1 MSLVT
6 FAETYSE
13 LSSGEQQQFSDAVRR
28 LLSDGLIWREDEHD
42 RPIYNFLVRRRELV
56 TDYLAVAGWELRYD
70 ERLAVFQV
78 VHRTGAHRRRFNR
91 DTTIWLLLLRLI
103 YAEKREHIEVS
114 LTRYPTISIEELYQ
128 RYTEFLPGQAVKK
141 KTSLDAAL
149 RTLQSL
155 KLIRA
160 GGGGTLRAGDS
171 DRLIELLPTLEV
183 VVPGSAISEIAE
195 RLAEYDRSKGRR
207 AASGD
212 DDDTEEEDA

>member
-1 MSLVT
+1 MSLND
-6 FAETYSE
+6 FAEAYSE
-13 LSSGEQQQFSDAVRR
+13 LTSGDQQQLSDAVRR
-28 LLSDGLIWREDEHD
+28 LLSEGLIWREDEHD
-42 RPIYNFLVRRRELV
+42 RPVYNFLVRRRELV
-56 TDYLAVAGWELRYD
+56 AAYLSVAGWELRYD
-70 ERLAVFQV
+70 ERIAVFQV
-78 VHRTGAHRRRFNR
+78 VHREGAHRRRLNR

-103 YAEKREHIEVS
+103 YAEKRERVEVS

-160 GGGGTLRAGDS
+160 GGGGTLRASEGEK
-171 DRLIELLPTLEV
+171 LLELLPTLEV

-195 RLAEYDRSKGRR
+195 RLQEYDRSRGRR
-207 AASGD
+207 AASD
-212 DDDTEEEDA
+212 DEPDDEDT

>member
-1 MSLVT
+1 M
-6 FAETYSE
+6 AA
-13 LSSGEQQQFSDAVRR
+13 LSSSGASPPPQ
-28 LLSDGLIWREDEHD
+28 
-42 RPIYNFLVRRRELV
+42 
-56 TDYLAVAGWELRYD
+56 LAS
-70 ERLAVFQV
+70 
-78 VHRTGAHRRRFNR
+78 RTSSA
-91 DTTIWLLLLRLI
+91 
-103 YAEKREHIEVS
+103 S
-114 LTRYPTISIEELYQ
+114 SS
-128 RYTEFLPGQAVKK
+128 AVKRTAACL

>member
-1 MSLVT
+1 MRLND
-6 FAETYSE
+6 FAEAYSE
-13 LSSGEQQQFSDAVRR
+13 LTSGEQQQLSDAVRR
-28 LLSDGLIWREDEHD
+28 ILSEGLIWREDEHD

-56 TDYLAVAGWELRYD
+56 AAYLSVAGWELRYD
-70 ERLAVFQV
+70 ERIAVFQV
-78 VHRTGAHRRRFNR
+78 VHREGAHRRRLNR

-103 YAEKREHIEVS
+103 YAEKRERVEVS

-160 GGGGTLRAGDS
+160 GGGGTLRASEGEK
-171 DRLIELLPTLEV
+171 LLELLPTLEV
-183 VVPGSAISEIAE
+183 VVPGGAISEIAE
-195 RLAEYDRSKGRR
+195 RLQEYDRSRGRR
-207 AASGD
+207 AASD
-212 DDDTEEEDA
+212 DDSDDEDT